1 MPFPF
6 LQLYADFLISCAVL
20 SPSTAVPGPNTSC
33 TELNP
38 LSTYTSQHQL
48 LGSLSFGG
56 MWLSLVCYKNFFQ
69 FWSKFPLKCFNI
81 QNNLGTHNLYLFTVC
96 VSLSLCWSWFSA
108 SSAGSQD
115 NWGHQGWRRAPLT
128 VERPHWLRA
137 LITLIFYI
145 HIIYLL
151 LTFALAFCLRA
162 RDQAQGLR
170 RTPIELPPAST
181 LAS

>member
-96 VSLSLCWSWFSA
+96 VSLSLLKLVLCFQRGVSGQLRSSGLAASTFNCW
-108 SSAGSQD
+108 
-115 NWGHQGWRRAPLT
+115 APSL
-128 VERPHWLRA
+128 
-137 LITLIFYI
+137 
-145 HIIYLL
+145 
-151 LTFALAFCLRA
+151 
-162 RDQAQGLR
+162 AQGTNNFNILYSYN
-170 RTPIELPPAST
+170 IFT
-181 LAS
+181 LNICSSFLFEG